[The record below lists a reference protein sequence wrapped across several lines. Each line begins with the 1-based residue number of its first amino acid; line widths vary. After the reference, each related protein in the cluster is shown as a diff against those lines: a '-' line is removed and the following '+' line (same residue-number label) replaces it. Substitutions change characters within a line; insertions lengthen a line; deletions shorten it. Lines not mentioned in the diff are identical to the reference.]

1 MAAGKATSK
10 AAGKAAG
17 KATSE
22 VTSWGW
28 GHPADSI
35 YLYYLLATS

>member
-22 VTSWGW
+22 VTSWG
-28 GHPADSI
+28 HPADSI